1 MGIRY
6 TKAERTA
13 YIEGF
18 RSSGLTQTD
27 FCKNQNI
34 SFKAFNNWLRLH
46 KKSILPSTSNVK
58 YSAPSQPNFLP
69 VQLSDYAGSD
79 NDGSLQTSTIPD
91 AKLPSI
97 IPVKINGFCV
107 DVPIEL
113 LAPKNVT
120 AVKMLFKIL
129 DQVRRK
135 QAV

>member
-13 YIEGF
+13 YIDAF

-27 FCKNQNI
+27 FCKRQNI
-34 SFKAFNNWLRLH
+34 SFKSFNNWLRLH
-46 KKSILPSTSNVK
+46 KKSILQDRVLPCD
-58 YSAPSQPNFLP
+58 AQPNFIP
-69 VQLSDYAGSD
+69 VQLAACAVSDD
-79 NDGSLQTSTIPD
+79 DGSLQTSTIPD

-113 LAPKNVT
+113 LAPKNISG
-120 AVKMLFKIL
+120 VKMLFKIL